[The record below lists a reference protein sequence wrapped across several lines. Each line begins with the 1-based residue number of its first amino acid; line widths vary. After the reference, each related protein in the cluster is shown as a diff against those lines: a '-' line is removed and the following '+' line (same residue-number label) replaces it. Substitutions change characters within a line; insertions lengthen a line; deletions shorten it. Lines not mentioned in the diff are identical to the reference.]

1 MVKHVEHTFEPSN
14 IFKLCWI
21 N

>member
-1 MVKHVEHTFEPSN
+1 MVKHVEHTFEQSN
-14 IFKLCWI
+14 IFNLCWI